1 MNKQNHISPS
11 YDQNILRKSL
21 IKSWMDVTMIELIV
35 KRFEEWEEKDYLREF
50 QGALSYWAEILQ
62 DTKQRV
68 IVTLDGRDTAGK
80 GSNIKKVNEQLN
92 NRKFWVTAFE
102 WIPTPEERK
111 WENWFK
117 KFSSSF
123 PKKWSIQF
131 YDRSWYNR
139 AWVEAAMGFCTQ
151 EEYDWFMQYVN
162 NFEAGI
168 VDEWFDFLKIYLSI
182 WKKVQKERLKAR
194 EWVRKR
200 WKSSPVDAEA
210 QEKWWQY
217 TLAKHQ
223 ILEHTDSAHAP
234 WIIIDSTERFLS
246 AWEIIKAIIG
256 TRDDVRKTISKELSL
271 DLSPDNNIVRTGK
284 QELDRMKELWQIP
297 TWKTFKFKEVL
308 V

>member
-21 IKSWMDVTMIELIV
+21 IKSGMDVTMIELIV
-35 KRFEEWEEKDYLREF
+35 KRFEEGEEKDYLREF

-92 NRKFWVTAFE
+92 NRKFGVTAFE
-102 WIPTPEERK
+102 GIPTPEERK
-111 WENWFK
+111 GENWFK

-123 PKKWSIQF
+123 PKKGSIQF

-139 AWVEAAMGFCTQ
+139 AGVEAAMGFCTQ

-168 VDEWFDFLKIYLSI
+168 VDEGFDFLKIYLSI
-182 WKKVQKERLKAR
+182 GKKVQKERLKAR
-194 EWVRKR
+194 EGVRKR

-210 QEKWWQY
+210 QEKWGQY

-246 AWEIIKAIIG
+246 AGEIIKAIIG

-284 QELDRMKELWQIP
+284 QELDRMKELGQIP
-297 TWKTFKFKEVL
+297 TGKTFKFKEVL